1 MSETQGRYEL
11 DNCLTDE
18 IVICGQGIHR
28 RASNAFEIATL
39 AALDGGLTLRE
50 LRQITDKL
58 YRRWALDAHAN
69 ECAPCA
75 DSLGRTDD
83 AADNRHD

>member
-39 AALDGGLTLRE
+39 AALDVGLTIDE
-50 LRQITDKL
+50 VRQIVDKA
-58 YRRWALDAHAN
+58 YRRWVDEAHIN

-75 DSLGRTDD
+75 AAIGRTE
-83 AADNRHD
+83 